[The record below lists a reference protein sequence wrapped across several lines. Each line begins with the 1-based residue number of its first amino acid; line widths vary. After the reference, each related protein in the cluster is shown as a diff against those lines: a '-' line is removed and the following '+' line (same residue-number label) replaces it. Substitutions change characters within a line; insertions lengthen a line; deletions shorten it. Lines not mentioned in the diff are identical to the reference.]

1 LAAELGGVDEEEGLR
16 QLKKK
21 KGAKALTLIS
31 KTKRFGPKAHFRFK
45 IIKTLKFKLKI
56 LKV

>member
-1 LAAELGGVDEEEGLR
+1 M
-16 QLKKK
+16 KK
-21 KGAKALTLIS
+21 KGAKALILIS

>member
-1 LAAELGGVDEEEGLR
+1 MKR
-16 QLKKK
+16 

-31 KTKRFGPKAHFRFK
+31 KRKSFGPKAHFIFK

-56 LKV
+56 LKF